1 MSCFFLV
8 KLLNLYCCEYL
19 ACRKKNPFVNVID
32 KACLFP
38 SNLINQEIDIFFLNH
53 LIVNFNSLI
62 RYSGM
67 YIHVSCG
74 YHDRVFALCVRP
86 RMMPIGLCSE
96 ILKLVKYLCNKG
108 IATYKNR
115 QRGHCCIEAQVQL

>member
-1 MSCFFLV
+1 
-8 KLLNLYCCEYL
+8 
-19 ACRKKNPFVNVID
+19 
-32 KACLFP
+32 
-38 SNLINQEIDIFFLNH
+38 
-53 LIVNFNSLI
+53 
-62 RYSGM
+62 M

-115 QRGHCCIEAQVQL
+115 QRGHCFIEAQVQL

>member
-1 MSCFFLV
+1 MNILHA
-8 KLLNLYCCEYL
+8 E
-19 ACRKKNPFVNVID
+19 KNPFVNVID
-32 KACLFP
+32 KASLFP
-38 SNLINQEIDIFFLNH
+38 SNLINQEIDIFFLNQF
-53 LIVNFNSLI
+53 IVNFNSLI
-62 RYSGM
+62 RYSCM